1 MTAGVRTKWIAGP
14 VSELQNWSGSIP
26 LSGVRKKDITFLE
39 EENSEG
45 HCIASHIYCFLEE
58 KEPTLLE
65 EPVQDERSRESF
77 REETHVTRCVDQMLS
92 HFITCILL
100 ISDEGNE
107 SMLYTDLCTGKTLVM
122 DKCLFFVDKNF
133 HSEKDLLLGFCWLDY
148 NKVAKGIALKCSN
161 LWASLVAQLVKNP
174 PAMPGNLGSISGLA
188 RSPGEGKGHPLQHSA
203 WRIPW
208 IV

>member
-1 MTAGVRTKWIAGP
+1 MTAGVRTKWIAGL

-77 REETHVTRCVDQMLS
+77 REETHVPRCVDQMLS

-133 HSEKDLLLGFCWLDY
+133 HSEKDLLLGFC
-148 NKVAKGIALKCSN
+148 
-161 LWASLVAQLVKNP
+161 
-174 PAMPGNLGSISGLA
+174 
-188 RSPGEGKGHPLQHSA
+188 
-203 WRIPW
+203 
-208 IV
+208 